1 MPLFDWHCHR
11 DVLKTTQ
18 TQDAFWRRALVMI
31 CYFDPKGKYIYS
43 MVVIIA
49 VSANE

>member
-18 TQDAFWRRALVMI
+18 THFGVEALVMI

-43 MVVIIA
+43 MVFIIA